1 MGWRAAPQLVH
12 CRRISHQAQ
21 SKSTPRSPPLL
32 HGIVRP
38 ATMFGILEAV
48 AIPRAGIYSSYEDL
62 IENLNERM
70 EKEGYKIVK
79 ARSHR
84 SRMGGADV
92 PNNDIVRCDLVCDRG
107 GRPYKCMA
115 TKHKTT
121 TKKTDCPWKAKAVNR
136 KAVGGWVL
144 TVLCDQH
151 NHEPGTPEPPS
162 PEHSDGE
169 EENTENPSTFPT
181 RILFHIFLTIAV
193 ATLPTLG
200 AETSSAIQV
209 AGVSEATLRLS
220 GDTFNQFKG
229 EYRKL
234 SHPDR
239 LQMLSTLQLRIA
251 AIYAV
256 QNEDSQRQR
265 RQEAQDKRHREV
277 DSHRRSQQGSISRM
291 HKRQRS
297 SIAEE
302 LDSDNEVLHEQM
314 HHGEHLLGQQLMDP
328 AQFQLDHTAVQ
339 TAVPIPNMGMAQFQ
353 QFANPPKRGRGPN
366 S

>member
-1 MGWRAAPQLVH
+1 
-12 CRRISHQAQ
+12 
-21 SKSTPRSPPLL
+21 
-32 HGIVRP
+32 
-38 ATMFGILEAV
+38 MFGILEAV

-169 EENTENPSTFPT
+169 EDHTENS
-181 RILFHIFLTIAV
+181 IVTI
-193 ATLPTLG
+193 PTLG

-234 SHPDR
+234 SHADR

-251 AIYAV
+251 AIYAI
-256 QNEDSQRQR
+256 QNEDMQRQQ
-265 RQEAQDKRHREV
+265 RQDAQDRRHREV
-277 DSHRRSQQGSISRM
+277 DTHRRSQQSSISKA

-297 SIAEE
+297 SIVEDP
-302 LDSDNEVLHEQM
+302 DSEPEALHDQL
-314 HHGEHLLGQQLMDP
+314 HAGGQLLGQQLMVP
-328 AQFQLDHTAVQ
+328 SHFQLDHGAVQ
-339 TAVPIPNMGMAQFQ
+339 TAVPIPNIDMSHFQ
-353 QFANPPKRGRGPN
+353 QFTNAPKRGRGPN